1 MQAADVMTTHVVFVA
16 PETPVAEVARCLIE
30 RRISAV
36 PVIRPDGGLVGIV
49 SEGDLM
55 RRAEMGTERHPARWL
70 ADDRAR
76 DYAKSHGPVARDV
89 MTRDVVTATEET
101 SLEDVATMLERYR
114 IKRVPV
120 VRAGSVVGIVSRAD
134 LLHGLVALQ
143 RGPSAPAS
151 DRRLRT
157 LVMQAAAAS
166 GSDLLYV
173 NVVVA
178 AAVVELWGGVR
189 SQAQKEAIG
198 IAAASVPGVKA
209 VEDHLWVLPEQ
220 VRGQLGS
227 Q

>member
-1 MQAADVMTTHVVFVA
+1 MQAADVMTTQVVFVA
-16 PETPVAEVARCLIE
+16 PETPVAEVARCLVE

-36 PVIRPDGGLVGIV
+36 PVIRPDGRLVGIV
-49 SEGDLM
+49 SDGDLM
-55 RRAEMGTERHPARWL
+55 RRAELGTERHPARWL

-76 DYAKSHGPVARDV
+76 DFVKSHGLVAGDV
-89 MTRDVVTATEET
+89 MTGNVVTTTEEA
-101 SLEDVATMLERYR
+101 SLEDVATLLERYR

-120 VRAGSVVGIVSRAD
+120 LRGGRVVGIVSRAD

-143 RGPSAPAS
+143 RAPAAPVS

-157 LVMQAAAAS
+157 LIMETAAAS

-178 AAVVELWGGVR
+178 AAVAELWGGVR
-189 SQAQKEAIG
+189 STEQKEAIR